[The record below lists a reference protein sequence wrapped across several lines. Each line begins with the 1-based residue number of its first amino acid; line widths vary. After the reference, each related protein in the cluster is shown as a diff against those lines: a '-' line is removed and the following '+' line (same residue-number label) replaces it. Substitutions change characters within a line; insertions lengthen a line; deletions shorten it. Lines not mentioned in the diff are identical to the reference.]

1 MNTMPPRLKQAL
13 DLVEIASQM
22 GLAASKARSDVGARA
37 KGPQDFVS
45 EIDEKIERQL
55 RDGLRQA
62 FPEDTVSGEEFGV
75 DMSARHWVIDPI
87 DGTANFLRGI
97 PLWSVSLGWIH
108 NGEPVVGVVAM
119 PALGLVVAAERH
131 QGLYLN
137 GKRVTR
143 ESTFNDVRVVSVG
156 DSRTDLAY
164 AQGVTKVLREAG
176 WVVESWRSTAA
187 AMAHVALG
195 RMDGHIQGQVKL
207 WDMAGGLALCAEAGL
222 TIHHQGLDRIDNQV
236 VVGTQSVLDV
246 LAGAAPL
253 PDCA

>member
-1 MNTMPPRLKQAL
+1 
-13 DLVEIASQM
+13 
-22 GLAASKARSDVGARA
+22 
-37 KGPQDFVS
+37 VS
-45 EIDEKIERQL
+45 EVDEKIERFL

-62 FPEDTVSGEEFGV
+62 FPEDSVSGEEFGV
-75 DMSARHWVIDPI
+75 NMSARHWVIDPI

-131 QGLYLN
+131 HGLYLN

-143 ESTFNDVRVVSVG
+143 ESAFSDVRVVSVG

-164 AQGVTKVLREAG
+164 AQGVTKVLRQAG

-222 TIHHQGLDRIDNQV
+222 TIHHQGLDRIENQV
-236 VVGTQSVLDV
+236 VVGTQSVLEV
-246 LAGAAPL
+246 LAGAAAL
-253 PDCA
+253 PGLS